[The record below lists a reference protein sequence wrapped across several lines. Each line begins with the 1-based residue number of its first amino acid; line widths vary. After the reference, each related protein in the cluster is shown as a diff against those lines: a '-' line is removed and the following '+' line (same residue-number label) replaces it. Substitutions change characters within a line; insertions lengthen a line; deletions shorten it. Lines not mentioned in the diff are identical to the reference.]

1 MSYNYQFPPI
11 IFLKNRPSAVFPSDI
26 TNKVSKVDFLQNL
39 MSECKLQHL
48 IIMFYM
54 NLFLFHICNFFP
66 QLGLKVIAGRVMTF
80 FFFSITYT
88 ETQHSTKSRSK
99 LWAYACSV
107 EVNDSSSFHTPNT
120 PMNRS
125 HCGTWCLFGHFRML
139 VFWLICQYQFTNHL
153 LWKLSLTTLKIIS
166 DSFLWVSLCFVHI
179 LIIVYTTSSA
189 ISSCMFKCSFFLLEC
204 EPFGKR
210 IPIISFPLAWHFIGW
225 IISWICE

>member
-99 LWAYACSV
+99 FWAYACSM
-107 EVNDSSSFHTPNT
+107 ELNDSSSFHTPKY
-120 PMNRS
+120 S
-125 HCGTWCLFGHFRML
+125 HEQISLWYMMS
-139 VFWLICQYQFTNHL
+139 FWSFQNVGLLTHL
-153 LWKLSLTTLKIIS
+153 SISIYKSPPLEALSDHS
-166 DSFLWVSLCFVHI
+166 
-179 LIIVYTTSSA
+179 
-189 ISSCMFKCSFFLLEC
+189 ENN
-204 EPFGKR
+204 
-210 IPIISFPLAWHFIGW
+210 
-225 IISWICE
+225 